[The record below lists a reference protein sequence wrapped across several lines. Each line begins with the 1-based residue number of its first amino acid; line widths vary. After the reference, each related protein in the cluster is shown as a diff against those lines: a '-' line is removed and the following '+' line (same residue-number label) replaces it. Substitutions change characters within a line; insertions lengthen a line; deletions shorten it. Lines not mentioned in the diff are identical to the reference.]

1 MKHWIRGIGFVVLS
15 AAGVA
20 LGAEPVQTAQIK
32 EQLVKLLT
40 NITMTLNHA
49 VDEPF
54 CRQFFEDFKKQD
66 KKVEHVQPIVQADRF
81 DDPALTAVVGKCP
94 TVKWIGA
101 EVDEPPHRLNTK
113 TRDQFGNLSVGTTH
127 FRLYHMDIDN
137 NKQNGKEHVFY
148 SDGFVPEPAAGE
160 ELPPVDELDK
170 TMGQYVSVDVDNCA
184 TLGGVTVGMGWGN
197 DAIAYNGVI
206 RYHERFYIYDL
217 YTVGGLKLSL
227 HDYTKRR
234 KNFTVICRYWQ

>member
-101 EVDEPPHRLNTK
+101 EADEPGYPLNTE
-113 TRDQFGNLSVGTTH
+113 TRDQFGNQSVGTAH
-127 FRLYHMDIDN
+127 FRLYHADIDN
-137 NKQNGKEHVFY
+137 DKRTGREHVFY
-148 SDGFVPEPAAGE
+148 SDGFVPQPLPGE
-160 ELPPVDELDK
+160 DLKEVEELDK
-170 TMGQYVSVDVDNCA
+170 TRGWYVAVDFENCA
-184 TLGGVTVGMGWGN
+184 TLGGVVVGWGGRN
-197 DAIAYNGVI
+197 VFPVYNGVI
-206 RYHERFYIYDL
+206 RYQGQVYIYNLDGYEKYRL
-217 YTVGGLKLSL
+217 NIEKYTRAR
-227 HDYTKRR
+227 KR
-234 KNFTVICRYWQ
+234 FEPVCRYWQ